1 MKIGFL
7 GMLALI
13 FITLKLTGYIAWSW
27 IWVLAPL
34 WGGFALG
41 FFIMFIAAVFVAWEK
56 TSRRN
61 IWRL

>member
-1 MKIGFL
+1 MKIGFW
-7 GMLALI
+7 GMLTLI

-34 WGGFALG
+34 WGGFVFGL
-41 FFIMFIAAVFVAWEK
+41 FIMFIAAVFVAWEK

-61 IWRL
+61 IRRP

>member
-13 FITLKLTGYIAWSW
+13 FITLKLTGYIVWSW
-27 IWVLAPL
+27 VWVLAPL
-34 WGGFALG
+34 WGGFILG
-41 FFIMFIAAVFVAWEK
+41 LVIMFIAAVFVAWEK

-61 IWRL
+61 IRRP